1 MDVDPRWKARLAAV
15 DRAIQNSK
23 SIWAIEY
30 WQEVRRL
37 LVKKMTKELT
47 NDS

>member
-1 MDVDPRWKARLAAV
+1 MELDPKWKVRLAAV

-30 WQEVRRL
+30 WQTVRL
-37 LVKKMTKELT
+37 QLVRKITLEAGVR
-47 NDS
+47 

>member
-1 MDVDPRWKARLAAV
+1 MDLDPTWKVRLAAV

-23 SIWAIEY
+23 TIWAIEY

-37 LVKKMTKELT
+37 LVRKIAKAAGIR
-47 NDS
+47 